1 MYVYLDIELK
11 LFIINSCICVYVC
24 IKCSKIHTRN
34 IFDRKH
40 RFIIKNFLLIN
51 KVYNIKLCMEAYR
64 VYGLHEAF
72 CWHIHTFLLK

>member
-40 RFIIKNFLLIN
+40 RFIIKNC
-51 KVYNIKLCMEAYR
+51 KL
-64 VYGLHEAF
+64 F
-72 CWHIHTFLLK
+72 ID